1 LLKIQLELL
10 CGILIYKSS
19 SSSSSSS
26 SIYIYITV
34 SANRPDI
41 LLYDKDKKG
50 VDLIDIAVPLS
61 HNIQNVYAQK
71 INKYTELAIEIQQMW
86 NVQKINIRPMVISVT
101 GIVPQHLKTQ
111 LSELE
116 ITQLL
121 PAIQRSVLLDTCYSV
136 RQFLRNKHH
145 KLTLHD

>member
-1 LLKIQLELL
+1 MDIR
-10 CGILIYKSS
+10 
-19 SSSSSSS
+19 
-26 SIYIYITV
+26 V

-41 LLYDKDKKG
+41 LLCDKE
-50 VDLIDIAVPLS
+50 VDLIDTAVPLS

-71 INKYTELAIEIQQMW
+71 INKYAELATEIQQMW
-86 NVQKINIRPMVISVT
+86 NVQKLNIRPMVISAT

-121 PAIQRSVLLDTCYSV
+121 PAIQRSVLLDTCHTV
-136 RQFLRNKHH
+136 RQFLRN
-145 KLTLHD
+145 